1 MQISSMSAIYYNLE
15 IHPNLKQ
22 QSDVYD
28 MPISNIHYR
37 LPIADGNQLYLL
49 NKHFT

>member
-1 MQISSMSAIYYNLE
+1 MSAIYYNFE

-22 QSDVYD
+22 QSDMYD
-28 MPISNIHYR
+28 MPISNIRCR